1 MQRISVSQF
10 KARCLKLFSDV
21 KLTGRSLL
29 ITKNG
34 DPIAIV
40 SPPPPELASGK
51 TAFGVM
57 ASQTTFVGD
66 IISPIGPEDWEI
78 LSDK

>member
-1 MQRISVSQF
+1 MQTISVSEF

-34 DPIAIV
+34 DPIAMV
-40 SPPPPELASGK
+40 SPPPPEIGSGK
-51 TAFGVM
+51 SAFGVM
-57 ASQTTFVGD
+57 ADRTTFVGD
-66 IISPIGPEDWEI
+66 IVSPLGPDDWEV